1 MHMLVY
7 THISKRERESP
18 LICQI
23 PLIVAIE
30 EDGKDGKDGKVGK
43 EKEKQ
48 PTFSL

>member
-30 EDGKDGKDGKVGK
+30 EDGKDGKVGK